1 MQWPRQELVFG
12 FSSVEHAPN
21 RIIVAAPCSNLIHL
35 VQLQSVDQVVGKD
48 FFFSPKNRIHSFYV
62 SYLKSLGPHPSL
74 QQLLEAD
81 IFQEPVVRSSWKF

>member
-12 FSSVEHAPN
+12 FSSVERAPN
-21 RIIVAAPCSNLIHL
+21 RIIVAAPCSSLIHL

-48 FFFSPKNRIHSFYV
+48 FFSPKNRIHSFYV
-62 SYLKSLGPHPSL
+62 SYLRSLGPHPSL

-81 IFQEPVVRSSWKF
+81 IFQEPVVRSWKF